1 MPRVVRQERTE
12 MEEPRVE
19 KGKEANRR
27 TMEGVQQQNEAE
39 RRVVRSQLQAWKNR
53 FHDEREDLS
62 RADTPE
68 FKEFLGELDVLQPK
82 VQKPREQVA
91 DAEALLE
98 FVNTMVISVKAHG
111 DEGVT
116 PSDFVTSLLR
126 DFGQGGGGANHDD
139 YRNSMAWS
147 DIGETVG
154 HVFRRISGCCTML
167 GPMDTEL
174 KQRKIPVS
182 RKRARPTGV
191 TERARPEELD
201 NTAEE
206 KTDTDKNVIAIFN
219 ILKKKKK
226 VKLENLVLNRN
237 SFAQTVENIFSLS
250 FLVKDG
256 RVEIKVD
263 ENGCH
268 LVSPKNSPRAE
279 LIASK
284 DVSYSHFIFKFDFK
298 DWQLM
303 KDMVEVGEEL
313 MPHRSPL
320 NVSGDPQEE
329 YAGQGPQ
336 AAAPSTPIRKLCR
349 NRGLVIQERSVAEDS
364 PENENAAADAI
375 AIRKGKRKLI

>member
-1 MPRVVRQERTE
+1 MPRNVRREIGSE
-12 MEEPRVE
+12 MGESRVG
-19 KGKEANRR
+19 KGKEGNRN
-27 TMEGVQQQNEAE
+27 TTEGVQEQDEAE
-39 RRVVRSQLQAWKNR
+39 RRVLRSQLQAVKSR
-53 FHDEREDLS
+53 VQDGREELS
-62 RADTPE
+62 RANTSE
-68 FKEFLGELDVLQPK
+68 VKKVLGTLDSLQHK

-91 DAEALLE
+91 DVETLLE
-98 FVNTMVISVKAHG
+98 IVNTVVISVKAQG
-111 DEGVT
+111 NEGVT

-126 DFGQGGGGANHDD
+126 DFGQGGGGATHDN

-147 DIGETVG
+147 DIGKTVG
-154 HVFRRISGCCTML
+154 HVFGRIPGCCTML

-174 KQRKIPVS
+174 KQKQRKVPVS
-182 RKRARPTGV
+182 RKRVRPT
-191 TERARPEELD
+191 EHARPEELD

-206 KTDTDKNVIAIFN
+206 KTDTDKNVIAIFD

-237 SFAQTVENIFSLS
+237 SFAQTVENIFALS

-298 DWQLM
+298 DWKLM
-303 KDMVEVGEEL
+303 KEMVEVGEEL
-313 MPHRSPL
+313 MPDRNPL
-320 NVSGDPQEE
+320 NVSGDSEEE
-329 YAGQGPQ
+329 YAGQRSQ
-336 AAAPSTPIRKLCR
+336 ATAPSTPIRKLSR
-349 NRGLVIQERSVAEDS
+349 NRGLVIQEQSVAEDT
-364 PENENAAADAI
+364 PEREDAAADAI
-375 AIRKGKRKLI
+375 AVRKGKRKM